1 MVTAPASASAQLYN
15 PKTSVGYNLGK
26 VTVWPP
32 TQPNEYL
39 QMYSLCQVQV
49 NLAIPAGEYNVRP
62 PPPAW
67 PCVNPKTLKSCTA
80 YARCRSTWPSWPAST
95 MCAPHTRLCP
105 SDTYAVAI
113 RACAV

>member
-1 MVTAPASASAQLYN
+1 MVTARPYTRAQLYN

-62 PPPAW
+62 TPPA
-67 PCVNPKTLKSCTA
+67 
-80 YARCRSTWPSWPAST
+80 
-95 MCAPHTRLCP
+95 CAL
-105 SDTYAVAI
+105 
-113 RACAV
+113 

>member
-1 MVTAPASASAQLYN
+1 MTLLLVTHGAAVSARVPARAQLYN

-32 TQPNEYL
+32 TQPNQFL

-62 PPPAW
+62 
-67 PCVNPKTLKSCTA
+67 
-80 YARCRSTWPSWPAST
+80 
-95 MCAPHTRLCP
+95 APHTPAPALAPAQSHRL
-105 SDTYAVAI
+105 
-113 RACAV
+113 RACAASRSCTVAPAGKRDAGASASCGIS